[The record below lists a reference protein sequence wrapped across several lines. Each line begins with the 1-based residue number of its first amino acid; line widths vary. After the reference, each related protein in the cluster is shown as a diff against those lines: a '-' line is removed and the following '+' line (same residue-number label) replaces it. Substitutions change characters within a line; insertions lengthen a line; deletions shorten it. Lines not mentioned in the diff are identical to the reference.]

1 MAIANVTTAAN
12 PNAAPSALVKQTVN
26 KDDFLKLLIAQLQ
39 NQDPLQP
46 MDNQQFA
53 VQLATFNSLEQ
64 LIGINDKLG
73 TLQGAQGSANQYGAA
88 SLIGKEISS
97 NGNIV
102 SLQAANPAPI
112 GYQLGAN
119 AAKVVVNIQNG
130 SGTLVQQ
137 LSLGAQNAG
146 DHTIVWDGKD
156 AAGQAVPTGLYGFE
170 INAFDA
176 NGKSVATSGRIR
188 GTVTGIRLDGSEPI
202 LEVGGLQIPL
212 SQVTTV
218 GAAR

>member
-1 MAIANVTTAAN
+1 VAIESITTAAN
-12 PNAAPSALVKQTVN
+12 VNGEQPALPKQTVSQ
-26 KDDFLKLLIAQLQ
+26 DDFLKLLIAQLK

-73 TLQGAQGSANQYGAA
+73 TLQGAEGMANRYSAAA
-88 SLIGKEISS
+88 LIGKEISS
-97 NGNIV
+97 SGNIV
-102 SLQAANPAPI
+102 NLQEKQPATI
-112 GYQLGAN
+112 GYRLGAN

-130 SGTLVQQ
+130 SGTLVRQ
-137 LSLGAQNAG
+137 LSLGARNAG
-146 DHTIVWDGKD
+146 DHSIVWDGKD
-156 AAGQAVPTGLYGFE
+156 AAGQAAPAGLYGFE
-170 INAFDA
+170 INAFDV
-176 NGKSVATSGRIR
+176 NGRAIAASGQVR
-188 GTVTGIRLDGSEPI
+188 GTVTGVHLDGSEPV

-212 SQVTTV
+212 SQVSTI

>member
-1 MAIANVTTAAN
+1 MAIANITTAGN

-102 SLQAANPAPI
+102 SLQAGNPATI
-112 GYQLGAN
+112 AYQLGAN
-119 AAKVVVNIQNG
+119 AAKVVVNVQNG
-130 SGTLVQQ
+130 SGTLVRQ

-146 DHTIVWDGKD
+146 DQTIVWDGKD
-156 AAGQAVPTGLYGFE
+156 AAGQAVPAGLYGFE

-176 NGKSVATSGRIR
+176 NGKSIGTSGRIR
-188 GTVTGIRLDGSEPI
+188 GIVTGIRLDGSEPI
-202 LEVGGLQIPL
+202 LEVGGVRVPL

-218 GAAR
+218 GAAH